1 MHVFMDSLH
10 TASIQSAEL
19 VLPAAA
25 LDETLAFFT
34 AQLGFRVVSVYPADD
49 PQAIVVDG
57 HGVRLQL
64 NRTATGDPGVLR
76 LLCLQ
81 PDRVAGGKRS
91 LVAPN
96 GTRIDI
102 IDADP
107 PLVMPALRSGLV
119 VTRAAAEAV
128 WHAGRAGL
136 FYRDLLPDRLGGRYI
151 ASHIRITEAGP
162 VADYVHFH
170 KVRFQMIFCRKGWV
184 RVVYE
189 DQGEPFVMQAGD
201 CVLQPPRIRHRVLES
216 SAAMEVVEVSCPALH
231 ETFADPALDLPNARL
246 RPQRDFEGQRF
257 VRHVAE
263 GSAWTPWRAPGF
275 AFRDMGIGAATAQLA
290 GARVVRTN
298 GIAETPPM
306 RHAGDFLF
314 FFVLAGSMNLHA
326 DGAHALAADDC
337 CAIPAGV
344 DYRFAA
350 CSPDL
355 ELLEVAL
362 PAQAA

>member
-1 MHVFMDSLH
+1 MNLLN
-10 TASIQSAEL
+10 TAAIQSAEL
-19 VLPAAA
+19 VLPAAE

-34 AQLGFRVVSVYPADD
+34 GQLGFRVVSVFPADD
-49 PQAIVVDG
+49 PQAIVLDG
-57 HGVRLQL
+57 YGLRLQL
-64 NRTATGDPGVLR
+64 NRMVKGDPGVLR

-81 PDRVAGGKRS
+81 PARVADGKRS
-91 LVAPN
+91 LLAPN

-107 PLVMPALRSGLV
+107 PLVLPALRSSLV
-119 VTRAAAEAV
+119 VTRSGASSV

-170 KVRFQMIFCRKGWV
+170 KVQFQMIFCRKGWV

-231 ETFADPALDLPNARL
+231 ETFADPALDLPNARFQ
-246 RPQRDFEGQRF
+246 PQRVFGGQRF
-257 VRHVAE
+257 VRHVAQ
-263 GSAWTPWRAPGF
+263 GAPLADWRAPGF
-275 AFRDMGIGAATAQLA
+275 TSRDLGIGAATSQLA
-290 GARVVRTN
+290 SAQVVH
-298 GIAETPPM
+298 GVGSTPVM
-306 RHAGDFLF
+306 RHDGDFLF
-314 FFVLAGSMNLHA
+314 FFVLAGSTTLRA
-326 DGAHALAADDC
+326 GAEQELAADDC
-337 CAIPAGV
+337 CSIPAGM
-344 DYRFAA
+344 DYQFAS
-350 CSPDL
+350 CSPEL
-355 ELLEVAL
+355 ELLEVSL
-362 PAQAA
+362 PGQAV

>member
-1 MHVFMDSLH
+1 MKLLN
-10 TASIQSAEL
+10 TATIQSAEL

-34 AQLGFRVVSVYPADD
+34 GQLGFRVVSVYPADD

-57 HGVRLQL
+57 HGLRLQL
-64 NRTATGDPGVLR
+64 NRLVKGDPGVLR

-81 PDRVAGGKRS
+81 PDRVADGKRS
-91 LVAPN
+91 LMAPN

-107 PLVMPALRSGLV
+107 PLVLPPLQSSLV
-119 VTRAAAEAV
+119 VTRAAAGAV

-151 ASHIRITEAGP
+151 ASHIQITEAGP

-170 KVRFQMIFCRKGWV
+170 KVQFQMIFCRKGWV

-231 ETFADPALDLPNARL
+231 ETFADPALQLPNAQL
-246 RPQRDFEGQRF
+246 RPERDFNGQRF
-257 VRHVAE
+257 VRHIAE
-263 GSAWTPWRAPGF
+263 GAVWAPWRAPGF
-275 AFRDMGIGAATAQLA
+275 TFRDLGIGTVTSELA
-290 GARVVRTN
+290 SARVVR
-298 GIAETPPM
+298 GAGAGSAPAM
-306 RHAGDFLF
+306 RHDGDFLF
-314 FFVLAGSMNLHA
+314 FFVLAGCTTLRA
-326 DGAHALAADDC
+326 GVDHALAIDDC
-337 CAIPAGV
+337 CSIPAGME
-344 DYRFAA
+344 YQFTA
-350 CSPDL
+350 CSADL
-355 ELLEVAL
+355 DLLEVAL
-362 PAQAA
+362 PG

>member
-1 MHVFMDSLH
+1 MPMDSLH
-10 TASIQSAEL
+10 TAFIQSAEL
-19 VLPAAA
+19 VLPASA

-49 PQAIVVDG
+49 PQTISMEG

-64 NRTATGDPGVLR
+64 SRRAAGDPGVLR

-107 PLVMPALRSGLV
+107 PLVLPALQSSLV
-119 VTRAAAEAV
+119 VTRAAAGSV

-151 ASHIRITEAGP
+151 ASHIRITDAGP

-189 DQGEPFVMQAGD
+189 DQGEPFVMQEGD
-201 CVLQPPRIRHRVLES
+201 CVLQPPGIRHRVLES

-246 RPQRDFEGQRF
+246 LSERDFGGQRF
-257 VRHVAE
+257 VRHVAH
-263 GSAWTPWRAPGF
+263 GTAWAPWRAPGF
-275 AFRDMGIGAATAQLA
+275 TFRDLGIGAATAELA
-290 GARVVRTN
+290 GARVVRTD
-298 GIAETPPM
+298 GGAATPPL

-314 FFVLAGSMNLHA
+314 FFVLVGSATVHAG
-326 DGAHALAADDC
+326 GAHALAADDC
-337 CAIPAGV
+337 CAIPAGM
-344 DYRFAA
+344 DYHFAA
-350 CSPDL
+350 CTPDL
-355 ELLEVAL
+355 ELLEVSL
-362 PAQAA
+362 PG

>member
-1 MHVFMDSLH
+1 MGSQH

-19 VLPAAA
+19 VLPAPA

-34 AQLGFRVVSVYPADD
+34 ARLGFRVVSVYPADD
-49 PQAIVVDG
+49 PQTISVEG

-64 NRTATGDPGVLR
+64 NRMVKGDPGVLR

-81 PDRVAGGKRS
+81 PDRVAGGERS
-91 LVAPN
+91 QLAPN

-107 PLVMPALRSGLV
+107 PLVLPPLQSSLV
-119 VTRAAAEAV
+119 VTRAAAGSV

-170 KVRFQMIFCRKGWV
+170 KVQLQMIFCRKGWV

-216 SAAMEVVEVSCPALH
+216 SAGMEVVEVSCPALH

-246 RPQRDFEGQRF
+246 QPQRVFGGQRF
-257 VRHVAE
+257 VRHVAHGAPLAE
-263 GSAWTPWRAPGF
+263 WRATGF
-275 AFRDMGIGAATAQLA
+275 TSRDLGIGAASSQLA
-290 GARVVRTN
+290 SACVVRVSS
-298 GIAETPPM
+298 AASLAPVM
-306 RHAGDFLF
+306 RHDGDFLF
-314 FFVLAGSMNLHA
+314 YFVLDGGATLRAGG
-326 DGAHALAADDC
+326 DHALAVDDC
-337 CAIPAGV
+337 CSIPAGM
-344 DYRFAA
+344 DYQFTA

-362 PAQAA
+362 PGL